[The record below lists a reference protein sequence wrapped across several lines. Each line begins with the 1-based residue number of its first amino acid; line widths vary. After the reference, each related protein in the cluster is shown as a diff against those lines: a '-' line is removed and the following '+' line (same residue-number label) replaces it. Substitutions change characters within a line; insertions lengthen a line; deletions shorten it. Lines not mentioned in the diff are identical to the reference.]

1 MKYWI
6 KIIFICFAT
15 LIFSCESQKQ
25 ISLYI
30 IDSNSNKPLDSVL
43 VEVNAGLN
51 GDYSKSTA
59 KGYTNASGKFETSMM
74 IGCTPKCYDI
84 KIHCSKNDYQAVDL
98 FNQTD
103 DTVVMISLPQV
114 TE

>member
-1 MKYWI
+1 M
-6 KIIFICFAT
+6 
-15 LIFSCESQKQ
+15 LLFSCESQKQ

-30 IDSNSNKPLDSVL
+30 IDSNSHKPLDSVL
-43 VEVNAGLN
+43 VEVNAGIY

-59 KGYTNASGKFETSMM
+59 KGYTNAAGKFETSLM

-84 KIHCSKNDYQAVDL
+84 KIRCSKNDYQEVDL
-98 FNQTD
+98 FNQTE
-103 DTVVMISLPQV
+103 DTVVMFTKAQV